1 MCILLS
7 IIILQDYCFALL
19 IDQIFHCIHDLVVM
33 SFQAPE
39 PMQVD
44 DGSDGEV
51 SDTEEPSIVENSSL
65 VGVKLIC

>member
-1 MCILLS
+1 
-7 IIILQDYCFALL
+7 
-19 IDQIFHCIHDLVVM
+19 M

-65 VGVKLIC
+65 VGVKLIS